1 MLHSPQLSALPVPAP
16 AASPVGAAWER
27 LAQVFPELR
36 VTELAAGE
44 PGPVGGDW
52 VSAAGLARAGAEL
65 DAYLRWDHEQIE
77 RDYGRTPRPDVVAS
91 FGFHRY
97 AWPAC
102 LLITLP
108 WLLVRRV
115 PRYGAGDVY
124 FDRPRYR
131 MAVRSVPFACLPDDP
146 EAGHPLAVVVPDEEA
161 LRAEVRSAVATHLG
175 PLLDGVGPRMR
186 RRGRAL
192 WGMVTDEIVEGLAY
206 VGELLGERARTAAE
220 LEALLPG
227 TTKPYV
233 GTPGFRE
240 LTGPDGER
248 LPTRDRVSCCLSYT
262 LGAEEICGTCP
273 RLCDAERVARLRAE
287 RLAAEETTGRDAQA
301 EEATARAPEETTARG
316 TRAVEPAAA

>member
-1 MLHSPQLSALPVPAP
+1 MLHSPQLSALPVPVAV
-16 AASPVGAAWER
+16 ASPVGAAWER
-27 LAQVFPELR
+27 LAEVFPELR
-36 VTELAAGE
+36 VTELAADE
-44 PGPVGGDW
+44 PGPTGGDW
-52 VSAAGLARAGAEL
+52 VSAAGLAAAGAEL
-65 DAYLRWDHEQIE
+65 DGYLRWDHEQIE

-131 MAVRSVPFACLPDDP
+131 MTVRAVPFACLPDDP
-146 EAGHPLAVVVPDEEA
+146 EAGHPLAVVVPDEDA
-161 LRAEVRSAVATHLG
+161 LRAEVRDAVAAHLG
-175 PLLDGVGPRMR
+175 PLLDGIGPRMR

-206 VGELLGERARTAAE
+206 MGELLGDQARTAAE

-227 TTKPYV
+227 TIKPYV

-273 RLCDAERVARLRAE
+273 RLCDSERVARLSAE
-287 RLAAEETTGRDAQA
+287 RVAAEGAGGGAARA
-301 EEATARAPEETTARG
+301 EEA
-316 TRAVEPAAA
+316 AAA